1 MELSFKFNEKANWK
15 SGKFIIDEL
24 EIINEE
30 IEYDDIKLYL
40 DDKEYDGGIST
51 FTTNDVSADW
61 LFESVLNGYLRG
73 DSSYHSFSEEWKVF
87 KDIENKKEYQDDLII
102 KLPKYNYD
110 RVELYELKLATRKYL
125 YYEYSESCLL
135 LSTDFVVITDMEC
148 FYMDSLY
155 ETIAEI
161 LLEKEK
167 ALYISDSMRRFIKE
181 NEEDILDEYR
191 D

>member
-61 LFESVLNGYLRG
+61 LFESVLN
-73 DSSYHSFSEEWKVF
+73 
-87 KDIENKKEYQDDLII
+87 
-102 KLPKYNYD
+102 
-110 RVELYELKLATRKYL
+110 
-125 YYEYSESCLL
+125 
-135 LSTDFVVITDMEC
+135 
-148 FYMDSLY
+148 
-155 ETIAEI
+155 
-161 LLEKEK
+161 
-167 ALYISDSMRRFIKE
+167 
-181 NEEDILDEYR
+181 
-191 D
+191 